1 MSRVM
6 ARELTSSASP
16 AGIVE
21 RAKEKLEDVTD
32 RTNGRERE

>member
-1 MSRVM
+1 VPAS
-6 ARELTSSASP
+6 ELTSSASP

-21 RAKEKLEDVTD
+21 RTKERFEDVTG